1 MMRRFALAAAL
12 CVFAGASAHAQTPWG
27 ADMGKMAAE
36 GDVRL
41 DRPEED
47 ADWAVSTAGEAR
59 LHALAVCAV
68 KKEPREAGK
77 IVELGFLGE
86 RPTPAVSSLFA
97 EANCGARG
105 EEISAGGRFL
115 RWSLIEQLYLADPR
129 VPAAVAA
136 NAMASGADGSRALGA
151 CVAGRDPVASDA
163 FVRSARRSPAE
174 AAAFKRIV
182 PAINACAGKK
192 KLNLSGAEIHG
203 VLAEGLYKM
212 RGSAAR
218 GTN

>member
-1 MMRRFALAAAL
+1 MKRLLALAAAL
-12 CVFAGASAHAQTPWG
+12 CVLAGASAHAQTPWG
-27 ADMGKMAAE
+27 VDMGQMSAQGNA
-36 GDVRL
+36 RL

-47 ADWAVSTAGEAR
+47 AAWAVSAAGEAR

-68 KKEPREAGK
+68 AKESRDAGK
-77 IVELGFLGE
+77 MVELGFPGE
-86 RPTPAVSSLFA
+86 RPSAAVLGLFA
-97 EANCGARG
+97 EANCGARAD
-105 EEISAGGRFL
+105 EINAGGRFV
-115 RWSLIEQLYLADPR
+115 RWALIEQLYLASPA
-129 VPAAVAA
+129 VPAPA
-136 NAMASGADGSRALGA
+136 NAVTDGAASSSALGA
-151 CVAGRDPVASDA
+151 CVAGRDPAASDA

-174 AAAFKRIV
+174 ATAFKRIV

>member
-1 MMRRFALAAAL
+1 MRRCFALAAAL
-12 CVFAGASAHAQTPWG
+12 CVLGGASAHAQTPWG
-27 ADMGKMAAE
+27 VDMGQMSAQGNA
-36 GDVRL
+36 RL
-41 DRPEED
+41 DRPVED
-47 ADWAVSTAGEAR
+47 TDWAVSTAGEAR
-59 LHALAVCAV
+59 LHALAACAV
-68 KKEPREAGK
+68 AKEPGDAGK
-77 IVELGFLGE
+77 VIEQGVPGE
-86 RPTPAVSSLFA
+86 RPSAHVLGLFA
-97 EANCGARG
+97 EAHCGARA
-105 EEISAGGRFL
+105 EEVSAGGRFV
-115 RWSLIEQLYLADPR
+115 RWALIEQLYLASPA
-129 VPAAVAA
+129 VPEPANAVAD
-136 NAMASGADGSRALGA
+136 GATGSRALGA

-182 PAINACAGKK
+182 PAINACAGRK